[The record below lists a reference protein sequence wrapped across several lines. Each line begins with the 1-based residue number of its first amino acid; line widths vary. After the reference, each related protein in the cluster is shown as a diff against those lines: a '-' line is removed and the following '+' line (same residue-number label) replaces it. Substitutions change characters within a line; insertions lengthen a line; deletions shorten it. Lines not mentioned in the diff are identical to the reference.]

1 MTNNVGIE
9 FAKKHMKKM
18 GIRFAD
24 GRSDAAAKLH
34 LLEEKDCWN
43 VDQNGTHLKATK
55 THRIARSGLYLP
67 GGEDDYPIHSSNLEA
82 IRITSGVTE
91 SGKVFE
97 IEDNWRR
104 LGQGRRE
111 LAERWTGSTTFT
123 VKASARK
130 SVREELKLT
139 VPGYTWSPSHASA
152 GRRGQGPVG
161 DQPTDLRRV

>member
-1 MTNNVGIE
+1 MLPIGKVDGGENPADLMTKNVGIE
-9 FAKKHMKKM
+9 FDKKLMKKM
-18 GIRFAD
+18 CIRFAD

-34 LLEEKDCWN
+34 LLEEKDGCK
-43 VDQNGTHLKATK
+43 VDQNGTHSTATK
-55 THRIARSGLYLP
+55 THRIPRSGLYLP

-82 IRITSGVTE
+82 TRITSGVTQ
-91 SGKVFE
+91 SGKNIE

-111 LAERWTGSTTFT
+111 LAERLTGSTTFT

-139 VPGYTWSPSHASA
+139 APG
-152 GRRGQGPVG
+152 
-161 DQPTDLRRV
+161 